1 MRITYEEVS
10 GSQRDVGSSPSAWV
24 SGLGATLGR
33 FVFRLAARHRAAAD
47 VRQLY
52 RCTERELQDMGLN
65 RGDIPS
71 IINGTY
77 RRD

>member
-10 GSQRDVGSSPSAWV
+10 GSQRDVGSSAGAWV

-33 FVFRLAARHRAAAD
+33 FVSRLAARHRAAAD

-52 RCTERELQDMGLN
+52 RCTDRELQDMGLN